1 MREMTKLQ
9 EYFIEL
15 LNALGIEKD
24 MIVGIMLLLTTEDQ
38 IIELTDFLDRNR
50 EATRDEII
58 EEAIRISERDEA

>member
-1 MREMTKLQ
+1 MTKLQ

-15 LNALGIEKD
+15 LNAFGIEKD

-50 EATRDEII
+50 EAIRDEII

>member
-1 MREMTKLQ
+1 MTKLQ

-15 LNALGIEKD
+15 LNAFGIEKD

-38 IIELTDFLDRNR
+38 IIELTDFLDQNR

>member
-1 MREMTKLQ
+1 MTKLQ

-15 LNALGIEKD
+15 LNAFGIEKD

>member
-1 MREMTKLQ
+1 MTKLQ

-15 LNALGIEKD
+15 LNAFGIEKD

-58 EEAIRISERDEA
+58 EKAIRISERDEA

>member
-1 MREMTKLQ
+1 MTKLQ

-15 LNALGIEKD
+15 LNAFGIEKD

-50 EATRDEII
+50 EATREEII

>member
-1 MREMTKLQ
+1 MTKLQ

-15 LNALGIEKD
+15 LNAFGIEKD
-24 MIVGIMLLLTTEDQ
+24 MIVGIMLLLTTENQ

>member
-1 MREMTKLQ
+1 MTKLQ
-9 EYFIEL
+9 EYFIGL
-15 LNALGIEKD
+15 LNAFGIEKD

>member
-1 MREMTKLQ
+1 MTKLQ

-15 LNALGIEKD
+15 LNAFGIEKD

-38 IIELTDFLDRNR
+38 IIELTDFPDRNR

>member
-15 LNALGIEKD
+15 LNAFGIEKD

-50 EATRDEII
+50 EAIRDEII

>member
-1 MREMTKLQ
+1 MTKLQ

-15 LNALGIEKD
+15 LNAFGIEKD
-24 MIVGIMLLLTTEDQ
+24 MIVGIMLLLTTEDH

>member
-15 LNALGIEKD
+15 LNAFGIEKD